1 MSRKP
6 FAFRSR
12 PVNCQIRHYCV
23 RRRDIAFLRYAI
35 EACDGVAFLRTVD
48 PGAGVVALHIP
59 PGREAEAE
67 AMMRSLESVMPLQSA
82 GTAEPGFP
90 HA

>member
-1 MSRKP
+1 MNS
-6 FAFRSR
+6 
-12 PVNCQIRHYCV
+12 QIRHYRV
-23 RRRDIAFLRYAI
+23 RRRDIAFLRHVL

-48 PGAGVVALHIP
+48 PRVGLVALHIP

-67 AMMRSLESVMPLQSA
+67 GVMSGLETVLPLIAERVIDSA
-82 GTAEPGFP
+82 GLP

>member
-1 MSRKP
+1 MNS
-6 FAFRSR
+6 
-12 PVNCQIRHYCV
+12 QIRHYRV
-23 RRRDIAFLRYAI
+23 RRRDIAFLRHVL

-48 PGAGVVALHIP
+48 PRVGLVALHIP

-67 AMMRSLESVMPLQSA
+67 GVVRGLETVLPLIAERVIDSA
-82 GTAEPGFP
+82 GLP